1 MMRKI
6 NRLLNLI
13 ECIEELLTVRMEY
26 ERVQASAGLQ
36 MKIAQANQKIVKA
49 HQKIS
54 LAEKK
59 CDVKNTR
66 SPVSSEIG

>member
-1 MMRKI
+1 MQKI
-6 NRLLNLI
+6 DRLLNLV
-13 ECIEELLTVRMEY
+13 ECIDELLTVRMEY
-26 ERVQASAGLQ
+26 EQVQASTALQ
-36 MKIAQANQKIVKA
+36 VKIVQANQKIVKA

-59 CDVKNTR
+59 YNVKNTR

>member
-1 MMRKI
+1 MQRI
-6 NRLLNLI
+6 NRLLDLV

-26 ERVQASAGLQ
+26 EQVQASTALQ
-36 MKIAQANQKIVKA
+36 VKIAQANQKIVNA
-49 HQKIS
+49 HQKVS

-59 CDVKNTR
+59 YNVKNTR

>member
-1 MMRKI
+1 MMQKM
-6 NRLLNLI
+6 NRLSHLI

-26 ERVQASAGLQ
+26 EQVQASAALQ
-36 MKIAQANQKIVKA
+36 VKIAEANQKIVKA

-59 CDVKNTR
+59 YDVKNTR
-66 SPVSSEIG
+66 SPISSEIG